1 MDVLWYTDIL
11 IEISEGKIM
20 TPEPPNR
27 EKHGFS
33 SAFPNAVIS
42 PAPSGKGQVAFGVHL
57 EERATG
63 WFPRDVS
70 WFINPINYSYIRLYE
85 YHEP

>member
-1 MDVLWYTDIL
+1 
-11 IEISEGKIM
+11 M

-63 WFPRDVS
+63 WFSPVM
-70 WFINPINYSYIRLYE
+70 LVGL
-85 YHEP
+85 